1 MSSVTAKYAVVI
13 PSHRR
18 PEMLKRAVRSVFH
31 QTLAPQAVFLIV
43 DEEDNR
49 EAYSFLKTFDK
60 RLHLEFTGGGFGGAK
75 ARNVGLD
82 LIAEEDFEYIFFLDD
97 DDEWLPNKVECQI
110 QRLLDEPDAICVTCW
125 NYKVGNETVE
135 VRRPVQSLLN
145 KQLSMWN
152 TIGSFSFFGYR
163 LNGETKALRL
173 WGDLEASQD
182 WEFYLR
188 MRAFGTA
195 VVVED
200 FLVEYAAHS
209 APKISGNAAVKLRSL
224 QAVYGRNR
232 NHLSLRERMI
242 QQARIHMIASEGA
255 PAVCKRIYHACA
267 AIVLALASGVGDY
280 GWVVARRSAGSMDL
294 RIRKV

>member
-125 NYKVGNETVE
+125 NYKVSAAQLSGNHDCKRSISCV
-135 VRRPVQSLLN
+135 RPVSAGRQAFTTLVMSVAITSSELV
-145 KQLSMWN
+145 LS
-152 TIGSFSFFGYR
+152 SSFFSR
-163 LNGETKALRL
+163 HRRKAPR
-173 WGDLEASQD
+173 DVS
-182 WEFYLR
+182 
-188 MRAFGTA
+188 
-195 VVVED
+195 
-200 FLVEYAAHS
+200 
-209 APKISGNAAVKLRSL
+209 
-224 QAVYGRNR
+224 
-232 NHLSLRERMI
+232 
-242 QQARIHMIASEGA
+242 
-255 PAVCKRIYHACA
+255 
-267 AIVLALASGVGDY
+267 
-280 GWVVARRSAGSMDL
+280 
-294 RIRKV
+294 